1 MFPQTRSL
9 LNVIEPSLVEEAFE
23 FLDQIRVPQNP
34 SRILTLATR
43 TYSTYNISGY
53 LSPETALDLELMS
66 PDAPTIPMCGNPE
79 HRQGEPERTCTIVTA
94 KEIDIMDGQENSI
107 YRPTD
112 EPEPWDLIQLN
123 VQASIMCL
131 TSKIKTYCNRMAEMR
146 EKGMSDSVGKES
158 QDELQG
164 RDCTISDMH
173 QSENLI
179 NGDGDR
185 IDPAMSQVSVSEA
198 QNINS
203 NLAAQT
209 QAMISSSVGS
219 DSSHASG
226 KSMSSSLGVA
236 RTNESQRSSCS
247 ATPDVSPCEED
258 SGIGLER
265 VTSEVERTDC
275 ISDGGLSVDEER
287 REELLPLDKTE
298 VRRGEKEDHVIS
310 DVRYGSDTSVIKSS
324 KLESIMEQS
333 IEDLGP
339 CLEGENKSTKVSSD
353 SVTQCP
359 GIDTISEKEPKVID
373 NNINMN
379 GKDGQSVANQQLKEN
394 GEKRGK
400 TQDITSNTNEDENKC
415 KDDSEIVAYPPM
427 HKGKST
433 PEEVDWIAEVRP
445 SMKKLRQA
453 MDGLMRT
460 ARLVHSV
467 FRLQQTPEA
476 AQQAHNIKYRR
487 DICFSQAVSSIRL
500 QCMRHGVCSSGCVH
514 HSY

>member
-1 MFPQTRSL
+1 M
-9 LNVIEPSLVEEAFE
+9 
-23 FLDQIRVPQNP
+23 PQNP

-43 TYSTYNISGY
+43 SYSTYNISGY

-66 PDAPTIPMCGNPE
+66 PESPNLPVCVNPE
-79 HRQGEPERTCTIVTA
+79 HRQGEPERTCTVITA

-131 TSKIKTYCNRMAEMR
+131 SSKIKTYCNRMNELQ
-146 EKGMSDSVGKES
+146 EKGVSDSAVKES
-158 QDELQG
+158 QDEPQG
-164 RDCTISDMH
+164 
-173 QSENLI
+173 
-179 NGDGDR
+179 GDGTTQEARQNDSLVNGGSDR
-185 IDPAMSQVSVSEA
+185 TDPAKSQVSVSEA
-198 QNINS
+198 QNITS
-203 NLAAQT
+203 NLAAQS
-209 QAMISSSVGS
+209 QAMICSSVGS

-298 VRRGEKEDHVIS
+298 VKRGEKEEHVIS
-310 DVRYGSDTSVIKSS
+310 DTRYGSDSSVIKSG

-339 CLEGENKSTKVSSD
+339 SLEGESKSSKVSCESGTECSENET
-353 SVTQCP
+353 SV
-359 GIDTISEKEPKVID
+359 KEPRMNDSNVSVSVEEQNTTNHQKQNGEETEKTNDSID
-373 NNINMN
+373 NTNTDE
-379 GKDGQSVANQQLKEN
+379 GKSRDTAETV
-394 GEKRGK
+394 
-400 TQDITSNTNEDENKC
+400 
-415 KDDSEIVAYPPM
+415 VYPPK

-487 DICFSQAVSSIRL
+487 DICFSQAVSIMGL
-500 QCMRHGVCSSGCVH
+500 QIITFI
-514 HSY
+514 

>member
-1 MFPQTRSL
+1 M

-43 TYSTYNISGY
+43 SYSNYNISGY
-53 LSPETALDLELMS
+53 LSPETALDMELMS
-66 PDAPTIPMCGNPE
+66 PDTPSMPMCGNPE
-79 HRQGEPERTCTIVTA
+79 HRQGEPERTCTIITP
-94 KEIDIMDGQENSI
+94 KDIDIMDSQENSI

-131 TSKIKTYCNRMAEMR
+131 TSKIKTYCNRMNELG
-146 EKGMSDSVGKES
+146 EKGVSDSVGKES
-158 QDELQG
+158 QEEPVDRVGTSDETKEDNNLVNG
-164 RDCTISDMH
+164 SD
-173 QSENLI
+173 
-179 NGDGDR
+179 DR
-185 IDPAMSQVSVSEA
+185 TDPAKSQVSVSEA
-198 QNINS
+198 QNITS

-209 QAMISSSVGS
+209 QAMVCSSVGS

-298 VRRGEKEDHVIS
+298 VKRADKEEHVIS
-310 DVRYGSDTSVIKSS
+310 DARYSSDSGVIKSS

-339 CLEGENKSTKVSSD
+339 SLEGESKSGKVSSENE
-353 SVTQCP
+353 TQCLESE
-359 GIDTISEKEPKVID
+359 TISEKEPGMND
-373 NNINMN
+373 NSVN
-379 GKDGQSVANQQLKEN
+379 GEEQKTMNQQKQNSE
-394 GEKRGK
+394 ETDK
-400 TQDITSNTNEDENKC
+400 TPDSITNTNTDESKSN
-415 KDDSEIVAYPPM
+415 DISETVVYPPK

-487 DICFSQAVSSIRL
+487 DICFSQAVSIMGPQIFTFIYL
-500 QCMRHGVCSSGCVH
+500 LFIH
-514 HSY
+514 